1 MNNNHIKIYKFIKKH
16 HEINGYSP
24 SYREISKACSI
35 KSLSSVYSYLSK
47 LRELGYID
55 WHDNIPRSIVIK

>member
-1 MNNNHIKIYKFIKKH
+1 MNNIHIKIYKFIKKY

-24 SYREISKACSI
+24 SYREIAKACSI
-35 KSLSSVYSYLSK
+35 KSLSSVYSYLSELRK
-47 LRELGYID
+47 LEYID